1 MHCASNSTC
10 PPKEFWSDGATTEAK
25 MDCGKWKIYP
35 CIQANGYFHESTA
48 AAPITTQVKEPQR
61 CYRSWSALLVAA
73 EISEDLVAIQF
84 RASIASFSSTST

>member
-1 MHCASNSTC
+1 MV
-10 PPKEFWSDGATTEAK
+10 EE
-25 MDCGKWKIYP
+25 WKIYP

-84 RASIASFSSTST
+84 RASIASLSSTST